1 MNLLI
6 GAKMVVPE
14 QRFYWENLRPD
25 SCGFVAFGEGGN
37 EHLQF
42 TITPSKRVNVCMCL
56 IYIEFYV
63 KSCLLKNITL
73 AGNLK

>member
-6 GAKMVVPE
+6 EAKMVVPE
-14 QRFYWENLRPD
+14 RMFYWENLRPD

-42 TITPSKRVNVCMCL
+42 TITPSKRVNVFMCL
-56 IYIEFYV
+56 IYSALCEIVFIKKYYP
-63 KSCLLKNITL
+63 C
-73 AGNLK
+73 G

>member
-56 IYIEFYV
+56 IYRVLCKIMFV
-63 KSCLLKNITL
+63 KKYYPC
-73 AGNLK
+73 G